1 MRGIPARTASAVRGA
16 LRRRDSAAVCAVVTA
31 AYCLG
36 FLVAIGDLSV
46 RAGVGWSVLIVDE
59 PLVRAFEPGPGPFT
73 YEGIAIVDLW
83 IARYLFSP
91 VNALV
96 GIALSALVGA
106 NLALSY
112 LAVVQP
118 KACGIGAG
126 TGVLASV
133 PALLS
138 GTACCAPVILVVL
151 GIQASAA
158 LLSLF
163 AWLLPLG
170 VALLLLSLAYLAGR
184 IDPAVLWDRSAE
196 RRDGSQRTSADEG

>member
-1 MRGIPARTASAVRGA
+1 MRGILVRTASAVRVA
-16 LRRRDSAAVCAVVTA
+16 LRRRDAGTVFAAVTV
-31 AYCLG
+31 AYLLG
-36 FLVAIGDLSV
+36 FLLAIGDLSV
-46 RAGVGWSVLIVDE
+46 RAGVGWSVLVVDD
-59 PLVRAFEPGPGPFT
+59 PLARAFEPGPGPFA
-73 YEGIAIVDLW
+73 YEGIAVVDLGV
-83 IARYLFSP
+83 ARYLFSP

-138 GTACCAPVILVVL
+138 GTACCAPVILVAL

-163 AWLLPLG
+163 AWLLPAG
-170 VALLLLSLAYLAGR
+170 VVLLLLSLAYLAGR
-184 IDPAVLWDRSAE
+184 IDPGVLGSGYADRG
-196 RRDGSQRTSADEG
+196 DGAGRTSADER